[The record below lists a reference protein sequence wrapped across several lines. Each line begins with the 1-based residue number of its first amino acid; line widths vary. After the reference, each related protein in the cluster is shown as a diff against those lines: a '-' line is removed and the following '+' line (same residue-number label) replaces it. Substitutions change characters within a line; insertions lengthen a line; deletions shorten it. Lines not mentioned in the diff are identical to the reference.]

1 LLNAGKRHFFL
12 DVSNSILDLLPNSLI
27 YLVVFPK
34 ICLFGSLLTHKVSL
48 SCFQGLGVFP
58 VVHSSFPKPESRS
71 KFVLQKFKQNPK
83 SMFSQDWG
91 GDFRR
96 TMIMFESMIKS
107 ILMYGAEIWGWKE
120 EEVEKVQK
128 KYLKGVVGVDRET
141 PVKEECKRNRLRVK
155 AGTRAAKFEDKM
167 DGREECRILT
177 ECWREKKRTTEKKER
192 EKYHQR
198 SGNIK
203 SKRKME
209 ECRAD

>member
-1 LLNAGKRHFFL
+1 VPLHRQISKSKITFSLIALKINDLHLSLSWILLKSVICLTQENVIFSS

-91 GDFRR
+91 GDFRS
-96 TMIMFESMIKS
+96 TMMMFESIMKS

-120 EEVEKVQK
+120 EEEVEKLQK
-128 KYLKGVVGVDRET
+128 KIFEMGGRGGQ
-141 PVKEECKRNRLRVK
+141 RNASERRV
-155 AGTRAAKFEDKM
+155 
-167 DGREECRILT
+167 
-177 ECWREKKRTTEKKER
+177 
-192 EKYHQR
+192 
-198 SGNIK
+198 
-203 SKRKME
+203 
-209 ECRAD
+209 